1 MYSFYLSAK
10 NILSIFAQIFKYKMV
25 HFKFLNFERWA
36 KRLFSYLIIALSA
49 SCTLYGVWLF
59 IRIFI
64 TDTFTIPTESMLPTL
79 HPGDRIFVN
88 KALMGARLYT
98 DFHFSKEGI
107 ELKCFRT
114 KGLRAIK
121 HNDIVAFNMPNK
133 EWQIKFVINYVF
145 CKRCVALPGDS
156 ISIVNGLYHNN
167 NCLGDLGNHHQQ
179 VALSNMPDSLI
190 PPAAMRTIPFED
202 HLSVWNIKNFG
213 PLYIPRK
220 GDILEINPKN
230 AALYKILLEYE
241 TRQQLDIDWR
251 HNQVLLNGKP
261 FANYTFLHNYYFM
274 AGDNVQNSS
283 DSRYWGLV
291 PEEYIIGIV
300 SYVLKPDML

>member
-1 MYSFYLSAK
+1 MKKLDLQK
-10 NILSIFAQIFKYKMV
+10 HRILGKVVILIPIFC
-25 HFKFLNFERWA
+25 
-36 KRLFSYLIIALSA
+36 
-49 SCTLYGVWLF
+49 CTLYCAWLL

-88 KALMGARLYT
+88 KTLMGARIYT
-98 DFHFSKEGI
+98 DFHFDKKGI

-114 KGLRAIK
+114 KGIRAIK

-133 EWQIKFVINYVF
+133 DWQIKFVINYVF

-156 ISIVNGLYHNN
+156 ISIINGFYHNN
-167 NCLGDLGNHHQQ
+167 NYSGTLGNRQQ
-179 VALSNMPDSLI
+179 QLALSNLPDSLI
-190 PPAAMRTIPFED
+190 SPGALRTIPFED
-202 HLSVWNIKNFG
+202 HLPIWTIKKLG

-220 GDILEINPKN
+220 GDILDVNTQN

-241 TRQQLDIDWR
+241 TRQEIDINWEK
-251 HNQVLLNGKP
+251 HQVSLNGKP
-261 FANYTFLHNYYFM
+261 FRKHVFQHDYYFM
-274 AGDNVQNSS
+274 AGDNVLDSY

-291 PEEYIIGIV
+291 PDDYLIGIV
-300 SYVLKPDML
+300 TCII